1 MMSKMKLEDHMKSA
15 GSLERTSDWI
25 EVSQELINL
34 FADATHDHQFI
45 HVDVDRAKRETPF
58 GGTIAHGFLSLSLLS
73 KFVDDCLPGI
83 ENTVMGINYGFEK
96 IRFLMPVPA
105 GSRLRGH
112 FKLVECTERKP
123 GEILN
128 KYAVT
133 VEIENSDKPALIAEW
148 LGLTIVNKDQS

>member
-1 MMSKMKLEDHMKSA
+1 MSKMTLEDYMAAA
-15 GSLERTSDWI
+15 GTLERTSDWI
-25 EVSQELINL
+25 TVDQALINL
-34 FADATHDHQFI
+34 FAEATHDHQFI
-45 HVDVDRAKRETPF
+45 HVDEARAKAETPF

-128 KYAVT
+128 KYEVT
-133 VEIENSDKPALIAEW
+133 VEVENTEKPALIAEW
-148 LGLTIVNKDQS
+148 LGLTIVEKD